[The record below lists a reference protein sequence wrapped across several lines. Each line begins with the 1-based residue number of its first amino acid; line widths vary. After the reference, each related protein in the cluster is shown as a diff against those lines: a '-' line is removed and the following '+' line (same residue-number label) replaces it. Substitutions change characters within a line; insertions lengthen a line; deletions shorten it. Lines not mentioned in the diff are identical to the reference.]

1 MTYRLLRA
9 GIDANAIEGSPNEV
23 LQFAAENQLTC
34 VAWSSKQISIGDLAA
49 ANKIAGDS
57 ASPIASPMLYQINNE
72 DVHSQNCDTI
82 LFTVAAL
89 NCPAISAAIDSKEEH
104 TTNFLKSLAA
114 KAQEFGKLV
123 CIPATSATL
132 NLPQA
137 LVAMPNIRFSWQPDN
152 TLSLEENCNILTKV
166 LSCLYAVFIPSTL
179 QQEEFTA
186 YKKILCSS
194 NQPYYVFLTGNAV
207 NHEQALQFLSVLN

>member
-49 ANKIAGDS
+49 ANNIAGDS
-57 ASPIASPMLYQINNE
+57 ASPIASPMLYQINDE
-72 DVHSQNCDTI
+72 DMHSQNCDTI
-82 LFTVAAL
+82 LFTAAAL

-114 KAQEFGKLV
+114 KAQEFGKLI

-137 LVAMPNIRFSWQPDN
+137 LAMPNIRFSWQPDN
-152 TLSLEENCNILTKV
+152 TLSLEENSNTLTKA
-166 LSCLYAVFIPSTL
+166 LSRLYAVFIPSTL

-207 NHEQALQFLSVLN
+207 NHEQALSVLN

>member
-1 MTYRLLRA
+1 M
-9 GIDANAIEGSPNEV
+9 
-23 LQFAAENQLTC
+23 
-34 VAWSSKQISIGDLAA
+34 AWSSKQISIGDLAA

-57 ASPIASPMLYQINNE
+57 ASPIASPMLYQINDE

-137 LVAMPNIRFSWQPDN
+137 LAMPNIRFSWQPDN
-152 TLSLEENCNILTKV
+152 TLSWRKTAISLQKCSPAYMLF
-166 LSCLYAVFIPSTL
+166 FIPSTL

>member
-9 GIDANAIEGSPNEV
+9 GIDANAIEGSPTEV

-34 VAWSSKQISIGDLAA
+34 VAWSSKQISIGNLVA

-57 ASPIASPMLYQINNE
+57 ASPIASPMLYQINDA

-82 LFTVAAL
+82 LFTAAAL
-89 NCPAISAAIDSKEEH
+89 NCPAISAAIDSQEEH
-104 TTNFLKSLAA
+104 AIKSLKSLAA

-123 CIPATSATL
+123 CLSANSAALDLFEALAIP
-132 NLPQA
+132 NL
-137 LVAMPNIRFSWQPDN
+137 RFCWQPDS
-152 TLSLEENCNILTKV
+152 TISLEENCIVLTKA

-179 QQEEFTA
+179 QQEELTA
-186 YKKILCSS
+186 YKKILCGT

-207 NHEQALQFLSVLN
+207 SHEQALQFLSALY